1 MGEGF
6 LHTAQRQK
14 PEGGLRVSDMDAG
27 PGQHHNPLVNPEN
40 TLVTSV
46 TKVTLH
52 TPVSQVRICTIVWN
66 TDIGDGAGASGR
78 KPAGQ

>member
-1 MGEGF
+1 
-6 LHTAQRQK
+6 
-14 PEGGLRVSDMDAG
+14 MDTG

-52 TPVSQVRICTIVWN
+52 TPVSHQKSPDTPGSLEGN
-66 TDIGDGAGASGR
+66 TEGPGTASSE
-78 KPAGQ
+78 PLLPS